1 MTRYVFSAL
10 PNLITLGRLVLVPV
24 VIAFISQHM
33 WLEAFLGFVV
43 AGVSDGIDG
52 WIAKTFNLQT
62 ELGAY
67 LDPVADKA
75 LLISIYVTLATI
87 GELPILIAILVVSRD
102 LMIMGAVI
110 ISWIVD
116 KPVAIRPL
124 VVSKINTAAQIGLA
138 AAVLS
143 AKAFGW
149 RLDGWLTPSLYI
161 VAALTIASTGAYL
174 RQWVRHMNA

>member
-10 PNLITLGRLVLVPV
+10 PNIITLGRLVLVPV

-33 WLEAFLGFVV
+33 WREAFLCFVI

-52 WIAKTFNLQT
+52 WLAKTFNLQT

-75 LLISIYVTLATI
+75 LLISIYVTLAVI
-87 GELPILIAILVVSRD
+87 GELPAVIAILVVARD
-102 LMIMGAVI
+102 LMIMGAVL

-124 VVSKINTAAQIGLA
+124 VVSKMNTAAQIGLA
-138 AAVLS
+138 AGVLA

-149 RLDGWLTPSLYI
+149 RLEPWLETTLWI
-161 VAALTIASTGAYL
+161 VAALTLASMAAYL
-174 RQWVRHMNA
+174 RQWVRHMSL

>member
-1 MTRYVFSAL
+1 
-10 PNLITLGRLVLVPV
+10 
-24 VIAFISQHM
+24 
-33 WLEAFLGFVV
+33 
-43 AGVSDGIDG
+43 
-52 WIAKTFNLQT
+52 
-62 ELGAY
+62 
-67 LDPVADKA
+67 
-75 LLISIYVTLATI
+75 
-87 GELPILIAILVVSRD
+87 
-102 LMIMGAVI
+102 MGAVI

-161 VAALTIASTGAYL
+161 VAALTIASTDPCTSPLMITGNWMTFALSASASNMPSRLTGAWTVRL
-174 RQWVRHMNA
+174 RVACS